1 MPHHTETVRINVR
14 SSVNASKIRRE
25 TRNGRKKIIVPSAT
39 LPDDVIMN
47 GIKYPKA
54 EIAKA
59 FKTLEN
65 KPAPLGHPT
74 INGEFVSASDP
85 EGINIG
91 WIGAHNENVR
101 QEKGRVLL
109 DKVIDVERANES
121 EGGRRVL
128 EAIEKGEPIHTS
140 NALFCN
146 LEDPDG
152 DDHENIAVNMVFDH
166 DAILLDE
173 DGAATPKQGVGIF
186 VNSKGKSEKV
196 DVLNMTF
203 EDEIDEQ
210 IKWSAQSLA
219 SAVDRKSRLSAV
231 QEITQAIFKAIGYKG
246 EATATNHD
254 PKKENDPMAD
264 KEQLDALANQMAD
277 IKSAVDGIGASLA
290 ETLSN
295 AITGAMGEALKPI
308 VDAQNADKAAKE
320 AADKVEF
327 DGYVDAIV
335 KANMLTKDVAE
346 ALPMAAAKAMAT
358 NAKKPKAAALNS
370 AFNANGDD
378 DEFGAYDP
386 NAHIDAIQKGA

>member
-1 MPHHTETVRINVR
+1 MIHTETVRINVR

-25 TRNGRKKIIVPSAT
+25 KRNGRDKIIVPSAT

-47 GIKYPKA
+47 GIKYPAA

-59 FKTLEN
+59 YKTLEN

-85 EGINIG
+85 EGINLG

-109 DKVIDVERANES
+109 DKVIDVARANES

-128 EAIEKGEPIHTS
+128 AAIEKGDVIHTS

-152 DDHENIAVNMVFDH
+152 DDHESIAVNMFFDH

-196 DVLNMTF
+196 DVLNM
-203 EDEIDEQ
+203 EIEEEIDDQ
-210 IKWSAQSLA
+210 IKWSAHSLA
-219 SAVDRKSRLSAV
+219 SAIDKKSRLSAV
-231 QEITQAIFKAIGYKG
+231 GEITQAIFKAIGYKG
-246 EATATNHD
+246 AATATND
-254 PKKENDPMAD
+254 VPKKETEQMAD
-264 KEQLDALANQMAD
+264 KEQLDALNNQMAE
-277 IKSAVDGIGASLA
+277 IKTAVEGMGSTLA

-295 AITGAMGEALKPI
+295 AITGAMATALKPM
-308 VDAQNADKAAKE
+308 VDAQNAAQTAKE
-320 AADKVEF
+320 AAETAELA
-327 DGYVDAIV
+327 GYVETIV
-335 KANMLTKDVAE
+335 KSNMLSKEAAD
-346 ALPMAAAKAMAT
+346 ALPMAAAKEMAA
-358 NAKKPKAAALNS
+358 NAKTPKAAKLNG
-370 AFNANGDD
+370 AFNANSDD
-378 DEFGAYDP
+378 DDFGDYDP
-386 NAHIDAIQKGA
+386 NVNIDAAMKGA